1 MTGIYTFYSAP
12 PKLRASVSDC
22 NLDTENDR
30 LFYFQPSLHP
40 GVILRR
46 FGTEFVLRFHTP
58 FQLSVWQSGRRLKVL
73 DLKKRSMSVFHND
86 TTTDI
91 SETALTV
98 GTQAEGTCYQACA
111 SCPKMPYVAGVY
123 SVIDDVLPPA
133 FVALQTSLLSQPFEM
148 TAHGWWN
155 KHRQV
160 VFGARQEGDIVHVGA
175 FEPEHK
181 FQLQGL
187 GERWN
192 FCTRIVH
199 IGMFKGQ
206 NAHGHG
212 RTFTFASEVKPTHI
226 IQNYRHTHKFRGSC
240 TEYGRW
246 DKGQCKVGV
255 YGRMPLMPAEQL
267 IQLNTLRQFI
277 KATETQV

>member
-22 NLDTENDR
+22 HLDDTNDR

-73 DLKKRSMSVFHND
+73 DLKQRTMSVFHHD
-86 TTTDI
+86 HTTHL
-91 SETALTV
+91 SETTLTV
-98 GTQAEGTCYQACA
+98 GTDAEGTCYQACA

-148 TAHGWWN
+148 VAHGWWN
-155 KHRQV
+155 KQRQV
-160 VFGARQEGDIVHVGA
+160 VYGARRKGHIVYIGA

-181 FQLQGL
+181 FAQQGL
-187 GERWN
+187 GEQWD
-192 FCTRIVH
+192 FSTRTVH
-199 IGMFKGQ
+199 IGMFKDQ
-206 NAHGHG
+206 LAHGHG
-212 RTFTFASEVKPTHI
+212 RRFTFSADVKPTHI
-226 IQNYRHTHKFRGSC
+226 IHNYSHCEQFRGPC
-240 TEYGRW
+240 TAYGRW
-246 DKGQCKVGV
+246 EKGQLKVGV
-255 YGRMPLMPAEQL
+255 HDRMPVMPVEQL
-267 IQLNTLRQFI
+267 IQLNKLQQFI
-277 KATETQV
+277 QAIQLKK